1 MWMIETI
8 CIYQR
13 LSGGSHRILALSKDV
28 ILLPVCPGGV
38 QKLKHNYTDSAEQSL
53 SSTVT
58 KVTIT

>member
-28 ILLPVCPGGV
+28 ILFTCMSRGV
-38 QKLKHNYTDSAEQSL
+38 QKLKNNYTDSAEQSL

>member
-28 ILLPVCPGGV
+28 ILFTCMSRGRTEI
-38 QKLKHNYTDSAEQSL
+38 KK
-53 SSTVT
+53 
-58 KVTIT
+58 TITLIVLNKACPALSLK